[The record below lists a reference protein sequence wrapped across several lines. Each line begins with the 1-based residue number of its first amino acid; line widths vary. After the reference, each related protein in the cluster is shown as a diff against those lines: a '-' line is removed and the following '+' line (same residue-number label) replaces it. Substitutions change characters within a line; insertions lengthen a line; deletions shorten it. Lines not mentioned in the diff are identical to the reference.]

1 MKTTEFRSALAG
13 HPFVKG
19 MSAAH
24 LDVLSELALPIHFE
38 AGEYIFRRGYP
49 ANRFYL
55 IKEGRVAINGLAGED
70 TVTQVV
76 SGGEVLGWSW
86 LFPPYEWHLD
96 ARTLT
101 PVDSVFIYA
110 TPLRDLCD
118 EDHALGYEF
127 MKRAVET
134 MAERK
139 ACQGCGKG
147 PL

>member
-1 MKTTEFRSALAG
+1 MSEAHLGVLSALA
-13 HPFVKG
+13 
-19 MSAAH
+19 
-24 LDVLSELALPIHFE
+24 LPVHFKR
-38 AGEYIFRRGYP
+38 GEYIFRRGYP

-55 IKEGRVAINGLAGED
+55 IKEGRVAIGSLATENA
-70 TVTQVV
+70 VTQIV
-76 SGGEVLGWSW
+76 SPGEVLGWSW

-96 ARTLT
+96 ARALT
-101 PVDSVFIYA
+101 PVESVFIYA
-110 TPLRDLCD
+110 TPLRDLCE
-118 EDHALGYEF
+118 EDHSLGYEF

>member
-19 MSAAH
+19 MSDAH
-24 LDVLSELALPIHFE
+24 LEVLSELALPVHFE
-38 AGEYIFRRGYP
+38 AGEFIFRRGDP

-55 IKEGRVAINGLAGED
+55 IKTGRVAIGCLSAEH
-70 TVTQVV
+70 TITQIV
-76 SGGEVLGWSW
+76 SPGEVVGWSW
-86 LFPPYEWHLD
+86 LLPPYEWSLD
-96 ARTLT
+96 AKTLT

-110 TPLRDLCD
+110 TPLRDVC
-118 EDHALGYEF
+118 EENHALGYEF

-147 PL
+147 PR